1 MAAQPDSAA
10 APWHAAYP
18 SPVAGPILKISAAKL
33 LSLMK
38 EQQGSTQQDFLVVD
52 LRKADHQ
59 VMTPSS
65 VELPWGQSGRVVLSA
80 LRRKISKKT
89 AHAPKQVLF

>member
-1 MAAQPDSAA
+1 MAALTDSAA

-18 SPVAGPILKISAAKL
+18 SPVDGPIPKISAAEL

-38 EQQGSTQQDFLVVD
+38 EQQSSTQQDFLIVD

-59 VMTPSS
+59 VTTPSS
-65 VELPWGQSGRVVLSA
+65 VERPWGQSGRVV
-80 LRRKISKKT
+80 
-89 AHAPKQVLF
+89 